1 MLESLAIFKMQSI
14 DKKQLLVELSANRF
28 NLCQASIYFE
38 HPVDIQGYIGK
49 RINVSVHHQ
58 LDV

>member
-38 HPVDIQGYIGK
+38 H
-49 RINVSVHHQ
+49 Q
-58 LDV
+58 LIYRDTLEKE